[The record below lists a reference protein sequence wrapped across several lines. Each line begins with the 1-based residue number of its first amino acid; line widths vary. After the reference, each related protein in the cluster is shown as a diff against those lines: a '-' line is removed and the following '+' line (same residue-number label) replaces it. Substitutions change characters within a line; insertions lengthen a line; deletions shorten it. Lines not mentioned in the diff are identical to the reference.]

1 MVRSFGWLMALALGW
16 PVVGFAYDSYTYT
29 SGNDNYHLTQTSLSD
44 DGSVIIGIGGTS
56 VVASDEVVVFSV
68 DDDNPVWN
76 WDDNGDDRIFDVD
89 VSGDGST
96 AVACGSS
103 VWLLDIEQQELLWTY
118 GEDDIYVWDTCDISE
133 DGQTIVAGNR
143 QSSIGS
149 WDRSSSD
156 YVRWWTLTDGGFVD
170 VVDMTEDGK
179 TAIVSNGYSYALI
192 DLSSDEFVWEKE
204 TSVSIT
210 TVGLNANATRGYA
223 IVDDGETGTDVSILR
238 GINMT
243 TGRLTWKKRFRST
256 NTPRVQMSSNGK
268 RVMLTTNKK
277 YYGLGSTGKQEWT
290 FVPSGQETSM
300 QMSANGDF
308 VVVAEG
314 LYYVY
319 FFDWD
324 YPRGKHRAF
333 QIDRPTFP
341 GSVGV
346 SADGSTVAYKDED
359 FVVQQVVPG
368 ILVDNLDTIPVY
380 SSGSSMDVRYYVSN
394 PGKKA
399 NLKIRT
405 SLSLPQV
412 SILSD
417 LGAEVDGDPK
427 GAKSKL
433 LEYANATLPG
443 YEVIDTRSVAMVA
456 HDSKTITPTL
466 TVPEMVLPDWVGDFL
481 ELIGLDDVFA
491 SLMGD
496 YSDPMKDLM
505 NDKINDALTSGAE
518 DAVSAGQATYALLGL
533 GQVELYDETTNEV
546 YSTDSFF
553 FMYLVL

>member
-1 MVRSFGWLMALALGW
+1 MQWVLALAICW
-16 PVVGFAYDSYTYT
+16 PVTGLAYESYTYT
-29 SGNDNYHLTQTSLSD
+29 HKNDNYHLTHTSVSD
-44 DGSVIIGIGGTS
+44 DGEVMIAIGGSTELDDD
-56 VVASDEVVVFSV
+56 AAVVFTV
-68 DDDNPVWN
+68 DDDEPVWN
-76 WDDNGDDRIFDVD
+76 FTENDDDRIFDVD
-89 VSGDGST
+89 ISGDGTT
-96 AVACGSS
+96 AVACGGA
-103 VWLLDIEQQELLWTY
+103 VWLLDIEEQELLWTY
-118 GEDDIYVWDTCDISE
+118 GEDDIYVWDTCDISA

-143 QSSIGS
+143 QSSIAL

-156 YVRWWTLTDGGFVD
+156 LAGYWTLTDGGFVD
-170 VVDMTEDGK
+170 VVDMTEDGQ
-179 TAIVSNGYSYALI
+179 TAIVSNAYSYALI
-192 DLSSDEFVWEKE
+192 DLASEDDQFVWEQE
-204 TSVSIT
+204 TSIAIT
-210 TVGLNANATRGYA
+210 TVGLDAKAKRGYA

-243 TGRLTWKKRFRST
+243 TGKLTWQKKFRST
-256 NTPRVQMSSNGK
+256 NTPEVQMSSNGK
-268 RVMLTTNKK
+268 RIMLTTNDK
-277 YYGLGSTGKQEWT
+277 YYGLNQSGKQEWT
-290 FVPSGQETSM
+290 FVPAGQETSM

-341 GSVGV
+341 DAVGI
-346 SADGSTVAYKDED
+346 SADGSTVAYGAEH

-368 ILVDNLDTIPVY
+368 VLVDNLDTIPVY
-380 SSGSSMDVRYYVSN
+380 SSGDNIELRYHVSN

-427 GAKSKL
+427 GAKNKL

-443 YEVIDTRSVAMVA
+443 YEVIDTRSVAMIA

-466 TVPEMVLPDWVGDFL
+466 TVPEMVLPDWVGDL
-481 ELIGLDDVFA
+481 LDLLGLSELFA

-496 YSDPMKDLM
+496 YADPMKDLM
-505 NDKINDALTSGAE
+505 NDQINAALTNGAE
-518 DAVSAGQATYALLGL
+518 AAVNSGQATYALLGL
-533 GQVELYDETTNEV
+533 GQAELYDADTNEV